1 MWCKV
6 KEQNEILK
14 KYTTSTRKVTDRKR
28 MRKESEIK
36 QKSKSSKHKE
46 QKNSIDRVTIQ
57 QLKCLR
63 SLWLESCHTSCHVT
77 TLGNIGHVYTHGC
90 LGQLSLL
97 SLYGLHVITSYGC
110 ELESG
115 YSSFQSQINIWVAEK
130 PTSFANMR
138 YTWSS
143 RYHEETL

>member
-6 KEQNEILK
+6 KEQNKILK

-28 MRKESEIK
+28 MRKESKIK

-77 TLGNIGHVYTHGC
+77 TLGNIGHVYTCPVSLHSYAWLPRPTQPSIPLWLTRDYQLWLRIGKWIQLFPITDKH
-90 LGQLSLL
+90 LGGRKA
-97 SLYGLHVITSYGC
+97 YIFC
-110 ELESG
+110 
-115 YSSFQSQINIWVAEK
+115 
-130 PTSFANMR
+130 
-138 YTWSS
+138 
-143 RYHEETL
+143 